1 MADDDVVA
9 HRLVPGPSRGA
20 DSRGPRA
27 ALNAQSDLVPLPRV
41 GGEVR
46 KPASLAESF
55 AGADPQADA
64 ERRRALR
71 RMKVVALGFLVGAT
85 VVFLG
90 CRWAQSGGTA
100 PTWVGYVGA
109 AAEAGMVGAL
119 ADWFAVTAL
128 FKHPLGIPIPHT
140 AIIKR
145 KKDQLGEGLGT
156 FVRENFLSP
165 QVVETKLRDAQI
177 AGRLGKWLSDT
188 SHAQRVAAETATVL
202 RVLVELLRDDDVQQV
217 IDRMIVRRI
226 AEPHWGPPVG
236 RVLATLLAEHRQE
249 ALIQLLADRAFQW
262 SLNAGE
268 VIQRV
273 VERDSP
279 SWSPRFIDHLVGDRI
294 HRELMDFT
302 DKVRRNP
309 DHELRRS
316 ATRFLFEFA
325 DDLQHDDAT
334 IARAEAV
341 KEQLMAREEVTNAAA
356 TAWKTLKRLVL
367 EGVDDPSS
375 ALRTRVV
382 DTVVRIGESLRD
394 DAELRDKVDNWI
406 VRAAEHLVAQYGVEI
421 TAIITD
427 TIERWDAEE
436 ASRRIELHVGRDL
449 QFIRIN
455 GTVVGSLAG
464 LVIYAI
470 AQLLF

>member
-1 MADDDVVA
+1 MK
-9 HRLVPGPSRGA
+9 
-20 DSRGPRA
+20 
-27 ALNAQSDLVPLPRV
+27 AL
-41 GGEVR
+41 
-46 KPASLAESF
+46 
-55 AGADPQADA
+55 
-64 ERRRALR
+64 ALS
-71 RMKVVALGFLVGAT
+71 FLVGAT
-85 VVFLG
+85 VLFLG
-90 CRWAQSGGTA
+90 CRWAQSAGITA
-100 PTWVGYVGA
+100 TWVGYTGA

-145 KKDQLGEGLGT
+145 KKDQLGESLGT

-165 QVVETKLRDAQI
+165 EVVSTKILDAQVPS
-177 AGRLGKWLSDT
+177 RLGKWLSEL
-188 SHAQRVAAETATVL
+188 SHAQRVAAESATVL
-202 RVLVELLRDDDVQQV
+202 RVLVEMLRDDDIQHV
-217 IDRMIVRRI
+217 IDRMIVKRI
-226 AEPHWGPPVG
+226 AEPQWGPPVG
-236 RVLATLLAEHRQE
+236 RVLATLLAENRQE

-268 VIQRV
+268 IIQRV

-279 SWSPRFIDHLVGDRI
+279 TWSPRFVDHLVGDRI

-309 DHELRRS
+309 EHELRRS

-334 IARAEAV
+334 ISRAEAV

-375 ALRTRVV
+375 ALRTRITDAVV
-382 DTVVRIGESLRD
+382 SVGESLRD
-394 DAELRDKVDNWI
+394 DVELREKVDNWI
-406 VRAAEHLVAQYGVEI
+406 VRGAEHLVAQYGVEI

-464 LVIYAI
+464 LIIYTVG
-470 AQLLF
+470 QLLF

>member
-1 MADDDVVA
+1 LI
-9 HRLVPGPSRGA
+9 RPSTGRQA
-20 DSRGPRA
+20 R
-27 ALNAQSDLVPLPRV
+27 
-41 GGEVR
+41 
-46 KPASLAESF
+46 ASLAESF
-55 AGADPQADA
+55 AGADPEADA
-64 ERRRALR
+64 QRRVALR
-71 RMKVVALGFLVGAT
+71 RMKMVALSFLVGAT
-85 VVFLG
+85 GVFLA
-90 CRWAQSGGTA
+90 CHWAQTQAGVGA
-100 PTWVGYVGA
+100 WVGYVGA

-165 QVVETKLRDAQI
+165 PVVETKLRDAQVPS
-177 AGRLGKWLSDT
+177 RLGKWLSDPA
-188 SHAQRVAAETATVL
+188 HAERVASETATVL

-226 AEPHWGPPVG
+226 AEPQWGPPVG
-236 RVLATLLAEHRQE
+236 RVLGTLLAENRQE

-279 SWSPRFIDHLVGDRI
+279 SWSPRFVDHLVGDRI

-325 DDLQHDDAT
+325 DDLQNDPET

-341 KEQLMAREEVTNAAA
+341 KQQLLARDEISNAAA
-356 TAWKTLKRLVL
+356 AAWATLKRLVL

-375 ALRTRVV
+375 ALRTRIA

-394 DAELRDKVDNWI
+394 DADLRDKVDNWI
-406 VRAAEHLVAQYGVEI
+406 VRAAEHLVSQYGVEI
-421 TAIITD
+421 TTIITD

-455 GTVVGSLAG
+455 GTVVGALAG
-464 LVIYAI
+464 LIIYTV
-470 AQLLF
+470 AQLFF

>member
-1 MADDDVVA
+1 VVVHRADA
-9 HRLVPGPSRGA
+9 PGSPT
-20 DSRGPRA
+20 RGPDSITSTTSARPPRA
-27 ALNAQSDLVPLPRV
+27 SF
-41 GGEVR
+41 
-46 KPASLAESF
+46 AESF
-55 AGADPQADA
+55 AGADPLADA
-64 ERRRALR
+64 ERRVALR
-71 RMKVVALGFLVGAT
+71 RMKMVALSFLIGAT
-85 VVFLG
+85 GVFLA
-90 CRWAQSGGTA
+90 CRWAQAHTSAGI
-100 PTWVGYVGA
+100 WVGYVGA

-165 QVVETKLRDAQI
+165 AVVETKLRDAQVPS
-177 AGRLGKWLSDT
+177 RLGKWLSEP
-188 SHAQRVAAETATVL
+188 SHAERVASETATIL
-202 RVLVELLRDDDVQQV
+202 RVLVELLRDEDVQQV

-226 AEPHWGPPVG
+226 AEPQWGPPVG
-236 RVLATLLAEHRQE
+236 RVLATLLAENRQE

-268 VIQRV
+268 IIQRV

-325 DDLQHDDAT
+325 DDLQHDPDT
-334 IARAEAV
+334 ITRAEAV
-341 KEQLMAREEVTNAAA
+341 KEQLMARDEIASAAA

-367 EGVDDPSS
+367 DGVDDPSS
-375 ALRTRVV
+375 ALRTRIA
-382 DTVVRIGESLRD
+382 DTAVRVGESLRD
-394 DAELRDKVDNWI
+394 DADLRDKVDNWI
-406 VRAAEHLVAQYGVEI
+406 VRAAQHLVSQYGVEI
-421 TAIITD
+421 TAIITE

-455 GTVVGSLAG
+455 GTVVGALAG
-464 LVIYAI
+464 LAIYAV
-470 AQLLF
+470 AQLFF

>member
-1 MADDDVVA
+1 MAHDGLVA
-9 HRLVPGPSRGA
+9 HRADVEPAPVAQKASFAAALAGA
-20 DSRGPRA
+20 DSA
-27 ALNAQSDLVPLPRV
+27 
-41 GGEVR
+41 
-46 KPASLAESF
+46 
-55 AGADPQADA
+55 ADA

-71 RMKVVALGFLVGAT
+71 RMKAVALGFLLGAT
-85 VVFLG
+85 VLFLV
-90 CRWAQSGGTA
+90 CTWAQSHGA
-100 PTWVGYVGA
+100 PGWVGYVRA

-145 KKDQLGEGLGT
+145 KKDQLGEGLGM

-165 QVVETKLRDAQI
+165 ENVETKLRSADVAS
-177 AGRLGKWLSDT
+177 RTGKWL
-188 SHAQRVAAETATVL
+188 AEPVNAARVAAEVSTVL
-202 RVLVELLRDDDVQQV
+202 RVLVEMLRDEDVQQV
-217 IDRMIVRRI
+217 LDKMIVKRV
-226 AEPHWGPPVG
+226 AEPQWGPPVG
-236 RVLATLLAEHRQE
+236 RVLNELLVAGRQE

-268 VIQRV
+268 IIERVI
-273 VERDSP
+273 ERDSP
-279 SWSPRFIDHLVGDRI
+279 QWSPRWVDHLVGDRI

-316 ATRFLFEFA
+316 ATKFLFEFA
-325 DDLQHDDAT
+325 NDLQHDAAT
-334 IARAEAV
+334 IQRAENV
-341 KEQLMAREEVTNAAA
+341 KEQIMARDEVTRAAE
-356 TAWKTLKRLVL
+356 TAWTAAKRIIL
-367 EGVDDPSS
+367 ESVDDPSS
-375 ALRTRVV
+375 TLRGRIADSVI
-382 DTVVRIGESLRD
+382 RIGESLRD
-394 DAELRDKVDNWI
+394 DVDLRRKVDNWI
-406 VRAAEHLVAQYGVEI
+406 VRGAQHLVAEYGAEI
-421 TAIITD
+421 TTIITD

-436 ASRRIELHVGRDL
+436 ASDRIELHVGRDL

-464 LVIYAI
+464 LVIYSI

>member
-1 MADDDVVA
+1 MADDGSVA
-9 HRLVPGPSRGA
+9 VGLNGGPNPGPKHRA
-20 DSRGPRA
+20 DPRRPPT
-27 ALNAQSDLVPLPRV
+27 AQPDAIGLPQ
-41 GGEVR
+41 GEPG
-46 KPASLAESF
+46 KPASFAESF

-64 ERRRALR
+64 ERRRGLR
-71 RMKVVALGFLVGAT
+71 RMKVVALSFLVGAT
-85 VVFLG
+85 VLFLG
-90 CRWAQSGGTA
+90 CRWAQSAGITA
-100 PTWVGYVGA
+100 TWVGYVGA

-165 QVVETKLRDAQI
+165 QAVETKLRDAQI
-177 AGRLGKWLSDT
+177 PGRLGKWLSDV
-188 SHAQRVAAETATVL
+188 SHAQRVAAESATVL

-226 AEPHWGPPVG
+226 AEPQWGPPVG

-279 SWSPRFIDHLVGDRI
+279 TWSPRFIDHLVGDRI
-294 HRELMDFT
+294 HRELLDFT

-316 ATRFLFEFA
+316 ATRFLFDFA

-334 IARAEAV
+334 ISRAEAV

-356 TAWKTLKRLVL
+356 TAWQTLKRLIL

-375 ALRTRVV
+375 ALRTRIA
-382 DTVVRIGESLRD
+382 DAVVRIGESLRD

-406 VRAAEHLVAQYGVEI
+406 VRAAEHLVAQYGIEI

-464 LVIYAI
+464 LGIYAI
-470 AQLLF
+470 AQLFF

>member
-1 MADDDVVA
+1 M
-9 HRLVPGPSRGA
+9 
-20 DSRGPRA
+20 
-27 ALNAQSDLVPLPRV
+27 
-41 GGEVR
+41 
-46 KPASLAESF
+46 
-55 AGADPQADA
+55 
-64 ERRRALR
+64 ALR
-71 RMKVVALGFLVGAT
+71 RMKLVALSFLIGAT
-85 VVFLG
+85 GVFLA
-90 CRWAQSGGTA
+90 CRWAQAHASLGA
-100 PTWVGYVGA
+100 WVGYVGA

-128 FKHPLGIPIPHT
+128 FRHPLGIPIPHT

-165 QVVETKLRDAQI
+165 EVVETKLRDAEVS
-177 AGRLGKWLSDT
+177 GRLGKWLSEAV
-188 SHAQRVAAETATVL
+188 HAERVASETATVL
-202 RVLVELLRDDDVQQV
+202 RVLVELLRDEDVQQV

-226 AEPHWGPPVG
+226 AEPQWGPPVG

-262 SLNAGE
+262 SLKAGE

-279 SWSPRFIDHLVGDRI
+279 TWSPRFVDHLVGDRI

-316 ATRFLFEFA
+316 ATRFLFDFA
-325 DDLQHDDAT
+325 DDLQHDPDT
-334 IARAEAV
+334 IARADAI
-341 KEQLMAREEVTNAAA
+341 KEQLMARDEIANAAA

-375 ALRTRVV
+375 TLRTRIA

-394 DAELRDKVDNWI
+394 DADLRDKVDNWL
-406 VRAAEHLVAQYGVEI
+406 VRAAQHLVSQYGVEI

-464 LVIYAI
+464 LVIYAV
-470 AQLLF
+470 AQLLV

>member
-1 MADDDVVA
+1 MSGSPAAGLNSLTPSTGARRA
-9 HRLVPGPSRGA
+9 H
-20 DSRGPRA
+20 
-27 ALNAQSDLVPLPRV
+27 
-41 GGEVR
+41 
-46 KPASLAESF
+46 ASFAESF
-55 AGADPQADA
+55 AGADPKADA
-64 ERRRALR
+64 ERRVALR
-71 RMKVVALGFLVGAT
+71 RMKLVALSFLIGAS
-85 VVFLG
+85 VVFLA
-90 CRWAQSGGTA
+90 CRWAQAHTNLGV
-100 PTWVGYVGA
+100 WVGYVGA

-128 FKHPLGIPIPHT
+128 FKHPLGLPIPHT

-165 QVVETKLRDAQI
+165 SVVETKLRDAQI
-177 AGRLGKWLSDT
+177 PSRLGKWLSEPT
-188 SHAQRVAAETATVL
+188 HAERVATEAATVL

-226 AEPHWGPPVG
+226 AEPQWGPPVG
-236 RVLATLLAEHRQE
+236 RVLGTLLAENRQE
-249 ALIQLLADRAFQW
+249 ALIQLLADRAFHW

-325 DDLQHDDAT
+325 DDLQHDPET

-341 KEQLMAREEVTNAAA
+341 KEQLMARDEIANAAA
-356 TAWKTLKRLVL
+356 TAWTTLKRLVL

-375 ALRTRVV
+375 TLRTRIA

-394 DAELRDKVDNWI
+394 DADLRDKVDNWI
-406 VRAAEHLVAQYGVEI
+406 VRAAQHLVSEYGVEI

-455 GTVVGSLAG
+455 GTVVGALAG
-464 LVIYAI
+464 LAIYAV
-470 AQLLF
+470 AQLFF

>member
-1 MADDDVVA
+1 MP
-9 HRLVPGPSRGA
+9 PGDPA
-20 DSRGPRA
+20 
-27 ALNAQSDLVPLPRV
+27 
-41 GGEVR
+41 
-46 KPASLAESF
+46 KPASFAESF

-64 ERRRALR
+64 ERQRALR
-71 RMKVVALGFLVGAT
+71 RMKAVALSFLVGAT
-85 VVFLG
+85 AVFLG
-90 CRWAQSGGTA
+90 CRWAQASGMTA
-100 PTWVGYVGA
+100 VWIGYLGA
-109 AAEAGMVGAL
+109 AGEAGMVGAL

-128 FKHPLGIPIPHT
+128 FKHPLGVPIPHT

-165 QVVETKLRDAQI
+165 EVVSTKIRDAQVPS
-177 AGRLGKWLSDT
+177 RLGKWLSDQ
-188 SHAQRVAAETATVL
+188 SHAERVAAESATVL

-226 AEPHWGPPVG
+226 AEPQWGPPVG
-236 RVLATLLAEHRQE
+236 RVLSTLLAENRQE

-273 VERDSP
+273 IERDSP
-279 SWSPRFIDHLVGDRI
+279 TWSPRFIDQLVGDRI

-309 DHELRRS
+309 EHELRRS

-341 KEQLMAREEVTNAAA
+341 KDQLMSRDEVTNAAG

-375 ALRTRVV
+375 ALRTRIADAVV
-382 DTVVRIGESLRD
+382 GIGESLRD

-406 VRAAEHLVAQYGVEI
+406 VRGAEHLVAQYGVEI

-464 LVIYAI
+464 LIIYAI

>member
-1 MADDDVVA
+1 MTDDGVVA
-9 HRLVPGPSRGA
+9 HRAEAPGSPPGLGS
-20 DSRGPRA
+20 S
-27 ALNAQSDLVPLPRV
+27 AQSP
-41 GGEVR
+41 GGR
-46 KPASLAESF
+46 PNRTSLAESF
-55 AGADPQADA
+55 AGADSEADA
-64 ERRRALR
+64 ERRTALR
-71 RMKVVALGFLVGAT
+71 RMKVVALSFLVGAT
-85 VVFLG
+85 VVFLA
-90 CRWAQSGGTA
+90 CRWANAHGAA
-100 PTWVGYVGA
+100 PSWVGYVGA

-145 KKDQLGEGLGT
+145 KKAQLGEGLGT
-156 FVRENFLSP
+156 FVRENFLSAE
-165 QVVETKLRDAQI
+165 VVETKLRDAQVPS
-177 AGRLGKWLSDT
+177 RLGKWLAEPA
-188 SHAQRVAAETATVL
+188 HAARVAAETATVL
-202 RVLVELLRDDDVQQV
+202 RVGVELLRDEDVQQV

-226 AEPHWGPPVG
+226 AEPQWGPPVG
-236 RVLATLLAEHRQE
+236 RVLQTLLAENRQE

-262 SLNAGE
+262 ALNADV

-279 SWSPRFIDHLVGDRI
+279 TWSPRFVDHLVGDRI

-309 DHELRRS
+309 YHELRRS
-316 ATRFLFEFA
+316 ANRFLFEFA
-325 DDLQHDDAT
+325 DDLQNDPDT
-334 IARAEAV
+334 IARADAV
-341 KEQLMAREEVTNAAA
+341 KDQLMARDEVAKAAA
-356 TAWKTLKRLVL
+356 TAWTTLKRLVL

-375 ALRTRVV
+375 TLRTRIA
-382 DTVVRIGESLRD
+382 DTVIRIGESLRD
-394 DAELRDKVDNWI
+394 DAELRDKVDGWM
-406 VRAAEHLVAQYGVEI
+406 VRVAQHLVSQYGVEI
-421 TAIITD
+421 TAIITE

-455 GTVVGSLAG
+455 GTVVGALAG
-464 LVIYAI
+464 LAIYVI

>member
-1 MADDDVVA
+1 MAA
-9 HRLVPGPSRGA
+9 
-20 DSRGPRA
+20 RA
-27 ALNAQSDLVPLPRV
+27 LT
-41 GGEVR
+41 
-46 KPASLAESF
+46 ASFAESF
-55 AGADPQADA
+55 AGADPAADA
-64 ERRRALR
+64 ERRTALR
-71 RMKVVALGFLVGAT
+71 RMKVVALSFLLGAT
-85 VVFLG
+85 GVFLG
-90 CRWAQSGGTA
+90 CWWAQSGGSA
-100 PTWVGYVGA
+100 AWVGYVGA

-145 KKDQLGEGLGT
+145 KKDQLGEGLGA

-165 QVVETKLRDAQI
+165 AVVETKLRDAQVPS
-177 AGRLGKWLSDT
+177 RLGKWLSDRA
-188 SHAQRVAAETATVL
+188 HAQRVAAEAATVA
-202 RVLVELLRDDDVQQV
+202 RVLVELLRDEDVQQV

-226 AEPHWGPPVG
+226 AEPRWGPPVG
-236 RVLATLLAEHRQE
+236 RVLASLLAEHRQE

-273 VERDSP
+273 VENDSP
-279 SWSPRFIDHLVGDRI
+279 TWSPRFVDHLVGDRI

-309 DHELRRS
+309 DHDLRRS

-325 DDLQHDDAT
+325 DDLQHDETT
-334 IARAEAV
+334 IGRAEAV
-341 KEQLMAREEVTNAAA
+341 KEQLMARDEVTNAAA

-375 ALRTRVV
+375 ALRTRITDAVIQV
-382 DTVVRIGESLRD
+382 GESLRD
-394 DAELRDKVDNWI
+394 DADLRDKVDDWM
-406 VRAAEHLVAQYGVEI
+406 VRAAQHLVSQYGVEI
-421 TAIITD
+421 TAIITE

-455 GTVVGSLAG
+455 GTVVGALAG
-464 LVIYAI
+464 LAIYI
-470 AQLLF
+470 VAQLAF